1 MGTVPGR
8 RPDTGGEER
17 REGQRAT
24 PARSEP
30 GLSGL
35 PRPLPRWP
43 LLCWFAAK
51 RGLRGQE
58 PQTSGVR
65 RPLCPGRGR
74 ASHPGGP
81 RSGTPRQHWAPASL
95 DWCAQEAR
103 AACCHS
109 PPRGPAR
116 GGPYEVLGLVRRL
129 LCPAFHPE
137 SHGGCVARCAASTA
151 LPPSGDPSAIP
162 GPAVRSAAPRPP
174 ARVGRRRPRRRLPS
188 AFGKRRPGPRAK
200 RQSRS
205 RLNQAPLLTS
215 ASRRDCAL
223 GGRGV
228 PQTPLPR
235 DPCACCTERVLRR
248 PPSASGRFPG
258 TWPGGAA
265 VLCEPPALPLPGR
278 GRGLQRSPAEGRE
291 APARHRL
298 PCLVSSHAVS
308 WARTSERGGP
318 SSQCCPSCCRLGRA
332 FRGRRRTP
340 PSTLVLSSG

>member
-1 MGTVPGR
+1 MAGLTVGTVPGR

-35 PRPLPRWP
+35 PQPLPRWP

-51 RGLRGQE
+51 RGLWGQE

-65 RPLCPGRGR
+65 RRLCPGRGR

-103 AACCHS
+103 AARCHS

-116 GGPYEVLGLVRRL
+116 GGPSEVLGLVRRL

-151 LPPSGDPSAIP
+151 PPCGQQPLGRLRAWD
-162 GPAVRSAAPRPP
+162 G
-174 ARVGRRRPRRRLPS
+174 VGLG
-188 AFGKRRPGPRAK
+188 ADF
-200 RQSRS
+200 
-205 RLNQAPLLTS
+205 LPLLGSVARAHAPNARAT
-215 ASRRDCAL
+215 RD
-223 GGRGV
+223 
-228 PQTPLPR
+228 
-235 DPCACCTERVLRR
+235 
-248 PPSASGRFPG
+248 
-258 TWPGGAA
+258 
-265 VLCEPPALPLPGR
+265 
-278 GRGLQRSPAEGRE
+278 
-291 APARHRL
+291 
-298 PCLVSSHAVS
+298 
-308 WARTSERGGP
+308 
-318 SSQCCPSCCRLGRA
+318 
-332 FRGRRRTP
+332 
-340 PSTLVLSSG
+340 